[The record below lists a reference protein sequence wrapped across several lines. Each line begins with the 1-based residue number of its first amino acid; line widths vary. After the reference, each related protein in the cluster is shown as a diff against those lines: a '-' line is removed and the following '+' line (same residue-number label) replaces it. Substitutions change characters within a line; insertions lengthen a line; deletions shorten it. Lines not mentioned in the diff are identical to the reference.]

1 MRRFKLRQRQIDER
15 HDEISLP
22 TQRNNAGNWFQIV
35 LLKGA
40 GFVPFYQVML
50 KPILQSGLAGLSAAS
65 QAFDRDAA
73 QIAQLG
79 ATTSEPT
86 AAATVRISPEAR
98 AGRASEDAD
107 TSLEG
112 AMVDSRIAKYSF
124 MANLKTLQTGDEMA
138 DELTKLGQKS

>member
-1 MRRFKLRQRQIDER
+1 
-15 HDEISLP
+15 
-22 TQRNNAGNWFQIV
+22 
-35 LLKGA
+35 
-40 GFVPFYQVML
+40 ML
-50 KPILQSGLAGLSAAS
+50 KPIMQSGLAGLNAAS
-65 QAFDRDAA
+65 QSFDRDAA

-98 AGRASEDAD
+98 TVGGASEDAD

-112 AMVDSRIAKYSF
+112 AMADSRIAKYSF